1 MSKMK
6 VTLGAAAVL
15 GTVAF
20 GVGLSG
26 TLSGKNNDVVE
37 KLKLVSSVVVK
48 GRDSIDIGP
57 AKSMRASI
65 SPERDMKAKEEL
77 GYTLGMQ
84 AYLYGIPALRLEE
97 FRYGFHRL
105 GMMADILDR
114 GHLIS
119 GISDGVEFN
128 ELFHVRVLSTPEAK
142 VGLTPNVDTTYSSVF
157 YDLQSSPLVFS
168 VPEINDRYYS
178 VQIVDANLSNAAYLG
193 TRATDALA
201 GDYLLIGPDWQGE
214 IPENMTPIHL
224 PTNEGFL
231 AIRILVDGQKDLQ
244 NVVAIQD
251 GFDIQ
256 TLVKT
261 EKQPASGKSVF
272 VPEPDTSGELSEY
285 RRIVELAQR
294 NPPRDPRTLSMWQS
308 FKYIGLS
315 LDSPFDPALIDPAIK
330 KGMQR
335 ALESTADVIAWK
347 VKYRGYKSE
356 SMWNVDLRGGSYEQD
371 FLARAE
377 GAIQGLIVHDSD
389 EGMYFH
395 TYHDGKG
402 ELLNGGERYKVHF
415 PASHLPPVKA
425 FWSMTAYTNDYNL
438 VENEMQRYSIG
449 DRTEEL
455 KYNPDGSLTLYIQ
468 STAPAEGTSNWLPA
482 PEGDLFRINFRM
494 YMPKPVMKDKDKLEA
509 YLPPLVK
516 QV

>member
-1 MSKMK
+1 MMSKVK
-6 VTLGAAAVL
+6 ATLSVVAALGVVGFGA
-15 GTVAF
+15 
-20 GVGLSG
+20 GLSG
-26 TLSGKNNDVVE
+26 VVSGQKDTVE
-37 KLKLVSSVVVK
+37 KLKLVSAVVVE

-57 AKSMRASI
+57 PKSMRAST

-105 GMMADILDR
+105 GMMANILGR
-114 GHLIS
+114 SHLIK
-119 GISDGVEFN
+119 GIGDGVVFN
-128 ELFHVRVLSTPEAK
+128 ELLHTRILATPEAK
-142 VGLTPNVDTTYSSVF
+142 VGLTPNVDTAYSSSY
-157 YDLQSSPLVFS
+157 YDLKSGPVILT
-168 VPEINDRYYS
+168 VPEIKDRYYS
-178 VQIVDANLSNAAYLG
+178 VQIVDAYLSNAAYLG
-193 TRATDALA
+193 TRATDAVA
-201 GDYLLIGPDWQGE
+201 GDYLLVGPDWQGD
-214 IPENMTPIHL
+214 IPESVTPIHL

-231 AIRILVDGQKDLQ
+231 AIRILVDGQKDME
-244 NVVAIQD
+244 NVVKIQD
-251 GFDIQ
+251 QFDMQ
-256 TLVKT
+256 ALAA
-261 EKQPASGKSVF
+261 EKQSKPGKPVV

-294 NPPRDPRTLSMWQS
+294 NPPKDPRTLSIWQS

-315 LDSPFDPALIDPAIK
+315 LDSPFDPASINPAIK

-335 ALESTADVIAWK
+335 ALESTQDVIAWK

-395 TYHDGKG
+395 TYHDGNG
-402 ELLNGGERYKVHF
+402 ELLNGGERYEVNF
-415 PASHLPPVKA
+415 PANNLPPVKA
-425 FWSMTAYTNDYNL
+425 FWSMTSYTDAYNL
-438 VENEMQRYSIG
+438 VENEIERYSIG
-449 DRTEEL
+449 DRTEGL
-455 KYNPDGSLTLYIQ
+455 KYNSDGSLTLYIQ
-468 STAPAEGTSNWLPA
+468 STPPTQGTSNWLPT

-494 YMPKPVMKDKDKLEA
+494 YMPKPVMKDKTKLEA

-516 QV
+516 QA